1 MKVKVMINRTVE
13 ELFASHRH
21 TERTP
26 SQLLSIFRYPSER
39 LVMMMMIRMATISD
53 NQDDDD
59 NLDHDQILLMMMKK
73 I

>member
-1 MKVKVMINRTVE
+1 MINRTVE

-39 LVMMMMIRMATISD
+39 FMMMMMMMMMIMMIMMMIRM
-53 NQDDDD
+53 
-59 NLDHDQILLMMMKK
+59 MM
-73 I
+73 